1 MTTYAVFDR
10 NANAAP
16 AAVADR
22 FSWFA
27 AILPPIY
34 LLAHGLFLALL
45 GYLVATAGLIA
56 ASNWIGDDVAFWL
69 YVLLSIWIGFEASGF
84 RRAALVRNGWR
95 YRADVIAAAADL
107 AQVEWLKRNTPNA

>member
-22 FSWFA
+22 FTGFA
-27 AILPPIY
+27 AIMPPSY
-34 LLAHGLFLALL
+34 FVAQGRVLALV
-45 GYLVATAGLIA
+45 GYIVAPAGGIA

-84 RRAALVRNGWR
+84 RRAALARSGWH

-107 AQVEWLKRNTPNA
+107 AQVEWLKRISPDA